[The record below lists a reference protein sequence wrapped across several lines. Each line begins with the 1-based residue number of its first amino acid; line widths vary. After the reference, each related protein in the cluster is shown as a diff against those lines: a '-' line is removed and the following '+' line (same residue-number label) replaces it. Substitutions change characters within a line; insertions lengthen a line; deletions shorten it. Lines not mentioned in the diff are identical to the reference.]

1 VLGPFLEMQKVVK
14 NYQISSEQTCNGSE
28 EGRVV
33 DPEKF
38 VSDPTPDPN
47 FREVS
52 SPTPDPDPV
61 LDPATL
67 VSASREL
74 RGKLALYV

>member
-1 VLGPFLEMQKVVK
+1 MLKEQEVAKK
-14 NYQISSEQTCNGSE
+14 YQISSEQTCNGSE
-28 EGRVV
+28 EGSVE
-33 DPEKF
+33 DPENF

-47 FREVS
+47 VREVS

-74 RGKLALYV
+74 QGKLALYL